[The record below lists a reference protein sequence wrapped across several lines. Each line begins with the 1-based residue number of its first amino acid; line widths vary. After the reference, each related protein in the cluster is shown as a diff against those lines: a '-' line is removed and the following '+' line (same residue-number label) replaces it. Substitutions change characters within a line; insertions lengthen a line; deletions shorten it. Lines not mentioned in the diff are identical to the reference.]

1 MNKIYL
7 EKVKML
13 ESDPEQTIA
22 YNSKGSIV
30 IKAGPGSGKTN
41 VLTLKMAKLLKE
53 KIKFPRK
60 VACITF
66 SNEATKEIKA
76 RVQQLVDYDE
86 NNSFIGTIHSFCLSQ
101 ILKPYTRI
109 FEYGIN
115 KDFKIISKED
125 KRKWIE
131 EIKEELS
138 ISSDNLSHT
147 EVDKE
152 RMCMMEGES
161 QVIIEVYDIA
171 LQVAR
176 AYEEKLLRHNMVDFI
191 SMVKIATKMIQN
203 EPYLR
208 ECLEAKFPYVLIDEY
223 QDLGKPL
230 HEMVLALIHKTNIK
244 IIVVGDPNQTIYG
257 FNGAIP
263 AYLLELENIDKFDS
277 VELKN
282 NYRSHQKILDISSNT
297 MNLPEGFFNAKM
309 KMEKEPEI
317 NFIKFRGNHID
328 QYEYISN
335 EIIPACLKNGIK
347 YSDIAILIRAKKKVK
362 ECQKILE
369 QNSIPHYVMV
379 FDFNRGNF
387 IRFLEDCASW
397 ILNNRKIYFKDL
409 LNEWVTFKY
418 EGEITNK
425 IIDEERVFLYLTLVS
440 SKEHTSNLLE
450 WIKFIYSKLNIKEAI
465 VSSSMHIDDAN
476 DLKSFVKFIREDKEK
491 LDIEKFSKLGVQGD
505 SVSLLTMHSSKG
517 LEYDVVIMPAMEEG
531 TFPSFNKVKE
541 AEIEE
546 EKRTFF
552 VSLTRAK
559 SICYFL
565 MSKSLYGY
573 SKDPSRFIKD
583 INFTSV
589 KDV

>member
-1 MNKIYL
+1 MNKVYL

-13 ESDPEQTIA
+13 ENDREQTIA
-22 YNSKGSIV
+22 FNSKGSIV

-53 KIKFPRK
+53 KVKFPRK

-66 SNEATKEIKA
+66 SNEATREIKA

-86 NNSFIGTIHSFCLSQ
+86 NNLFIGTIHSFCLSQ
-101 ILKPYTRI
+101 ILKPYTRL

-115 KDFKIISKED
+115 EDFKIISKED
-125 KRKWIE
+125 KKKWIE
-131 EIKEELS
+131 EIKEELF
-138 ISSDNLSHT
+138 ISSDNLSET
-147 EVDKE
+147 EIDKE
-152 RMCMMEGES
+152 RMHMIEGES
-161 QVIIEVYDIA
+161 QVTIEIYDIA
-171 LQVAR
+171 LQVAK
-176 AYEEKLLRHNMVDFI
+176 AYEERLLRHNMVDFI

-203 EPYLR
+203 ESYLR
-208 ECLEAKFPYVLIDEY
+208 ECLEAKFPYILIDEY

-230 HEMVLALIHKTNIK
+230 HEMVLTLIYKTNIK

-263 AYLLELENIDKFDS
+263 EYLLELENIDKFDS

-282 NYRSHQKILDISSNT
+282 NYRSHQKILDVSSNT
-297 MNLPEGFFNAKM
+297 MDLPKGFFNAK
-309 KMEKEPEI
+309 KETEKEPEI
-317 NFIKFRGNHID
+317 NLIKFRGNHTN
-328 QYEYISN
+328 QYEYIAN
-335 EIIPACLKNGIK
+335 EIIPTCLKNGIP
-347 YSDIAILIRAKKKVK
+347 YSNIAILIRAKKKVK

-379 FDFNRGNF
+379 FDFNRGDF

-397 ILNNRKIYFKDL
+397 LLNNRKIYFKDL
-409 LNEWVTFKY
+409 LNEWVSFKY
-418 EGEITNK
+418 DGAVTNK
-425 IIDEERVFLYLTLVS
+425 VIDEERLFLYLTLIS
-440 SKEHTSNLLE
+440 SKEHTSNLWE
-450 WIKFIYSKLNIKEAI
+450 WINFIYNKLNIKEI
-465 VSSSMHIDDAN
+465 IMTSSTYIDDAN
-476 DLKSFVKFIREDKEK
+476 DLISFGTFIQENKEK
-491 LDIEKFSKLGVQGD
+491 LDIEKFSNLGVQGD

-541 AEIEE
+541 SEIEE

-573 SKDPSRFIKD
+573 SKNPSRFIKD
-583 INFTSV
+583 IDFTSI
-589 KDV
+589 KDL